1 VRQLQISLGCVA
13 LKLAERPGAPLNAPE
28 RLVLGNKMGGL
39 DHLSAVLRIIL
50 LTGLM
55 FATAGCVPRG
65 GRVASGDR
73 DQILYWGN
81 GAEPQDLDPQT
92 VTGVPESHIFH
103 ALFEGLVSQ
112 DPHDLHPIPGVAQS
126 WDISPDGRV
135 YTFHLRQNAKWSNG
149 DPVTSRDFL
158 RSYQRFL
165 SPALAAQYANMFFE
179 DVEVVNARAFFEGK
193 IKDFSQVGFAAPD
206 DYTFVIHLVN
216 PAAYFLDMLN
226 NYPAYPVHIS
236 TILKYGKFDEKS
248 TRWTRAGN
256 LVGNGPFVLKTWKTQ
271 QEVVVTKSPTYWAA
285 NRVRLNAIHY
295 VVTEDIDG
303 EEHDFRAHL
312 LHLTY
317 DVPQIRIDVY
327 KKDYPQFI
335 QISPY
340 LGTYYYKFNVTNPV
354 LKDKRV
360 RRALAMAIDR
370 QAIVKDVARG
380 GQQPAHCF
388 TPPDVAGFTC
398 DSGIPTDIPA
408 AQKLL
413 AAAGYPDGKGLPP
426 VNILINSSQNHRAVA
441 EAIQQMWTRNLHIDA
456 RIQNQEWK
464 VYLDSMINLDYCVAR
479 AGWIGDYDDPYSFL
493 GIMSTGNGN
502 NNSGFANP
510 EYDRL
515 LRASSAALDRTD
527 RFADLQ
533 KAEAILNDEVPIL
546 PIYFYTRVYLKQ
558 PSVKGWYANNLDVHM
573 PQFIYLEETAPI
585 EFKSRRL
592 GSAAVSQKLASAGH

>member
-1 VRQLQISLGCVA
+1 MGRRVRIFL
-13 LKLAERPGAPLNAPE
+13 LAG
-28 RLVLGNKMGGL
+28 LVCL
-39 DHLSAVLRIIL
+39 V
-50 LTGLM
+50 
-55 FATAGCVPRG
+55 AGCVPRG

-92 VTGVPESHIFH
+92 VTGVPEGQIFH
-103 ALFEGLVSQ
+103 ALFEGLISQ
-112 DPHDLHPIPGVAQS
+112 DPRDLHIIPGVAQS

-135 YTFHLRQNAKWSNG
+135 YTFHLRHNAKWSNG
-149 DPVTSRDFL
+149 DPLTAHDFL

-165 SPALAAQYANMFFE
+165 SPGLGAQYANMFFE

-193 IKDFSQVGFAAPD
+193 IKDFSQVGFTAPD
-206 DYTFVIHLVN
+206 DYTFVIHLEN
-216 PAAYFLDMLN
+216 PAAYFLQMLN
-226 NYPAYPVHIS
+226 NYPAYPVHIP

-248 TRWTRAGN
+248 TPWTRAGHF
-256 LVGNGPFVLKTWKTQ
+256 VGNGPFVLKSWKTE

-285 NRVRLNAIHY
+285 NRVRLHAIHY
-295 VVTEDIDG
+295 VVTDDIDG
-303 EEHDFRAHL
+303 EEHEFRSHL

-317 DVPQIRIDVY
+317 DVPQVKIDGY
-327 KKDYPQFI
+327 KKNDPEFL
-335 QISPY
+335 QIAPY
-340 LGTYYYKFNVTNPV
+340 LGTYYYKLNVTNPV

-370 QAIVKDVARG
+370 DAIVKDVTRG
-380 GQQPAHCF
+380 GQLPAHCF
-388 TPPDVAGFTC
+388 TPPDIAGFTS
-398 DSGIPTDIPA
+398 DSGVPMDIPG

-413 AAAGYPDGKGLPP
+413 AEAGYPDGKGLPP

-456 RIQNQEWK
+456 RIRNEEWK
-464 VYLDSMINLDYCVAR
+464 VYMDSVTNLDYCVAR
-479 AGWIGDYDDPYSFL
+479 AGWIGDYADPYTFL

-502 NNSGFANP
+502 NNSGFASP

-515 LRASSAALDRTD
+515 LHASCAALNPTERA
-527 RFADLQ
+527 ADLQ
-533 KAEAILNDEVPIL
+533 KAEAILMDEGPIL

-558 PSVKGWYANNLDVHM
+558 PSVKGWYANILDVHM

-585 EFKSRRL
+585 EFKSQRL
-592 GSAAVSQKLASAGH
+592 GSATVPQKLASTAP